1 MPAGLFV
8 KKVGGFLPV
17 TDESLPDRPDDWLQC
32 AASHDLSMFIE
43 LPHALNRSAELA
55 LELDPA
61 FDEPQTL
68 TAADT
73 PRVKGALAA
82 SRIRLTSARDARSW
96 PMHASVDA
104 QNFEFRLTQG

>member
-1 MPAGLFV
+1 M

-17 TDESLPDRPDDWLQC
+17 TEESGPDRPDDWLQC

-43 LPHALNRSAELA
+43 LPHALTRSAELA

-68 TAADT
+68 TAADM
-73 PRVKGALAA
+73 PRVKGAMAA
-82 SRIRLTSARDARSW
+82 SRIRLTLARDARSW
-96 PMHASVDA
+96 PMHASVDGG
-104 QNFEFRLTQG
+104 QSLEWTLTQG